1 MNPLDMFK
9 NFQNLQSQMNEMQEK
24 VKSIR
29 VTGSSGGGMVNIE
42 MNGQMSVL
50 NVQIDPE
57 VVDPQD
63 IGMLEDLVQAA
74 CIDAAAKI
82 KEKLQEEVSSLTG
95 GVQLPP
101 GLLGM

>member
-1 MNPLDMFK
+1 MNPMDMFK
-9 NFQNLQSQMNEMQEK
+9 NFQNIQSQMSEMQEK

-29 VTGSSGGGMVNIE
+29 VTGASGGGMVTVEI
-42 MNGQMSVL
+42 NGQMTVL
-50 NVQIDPE
+50 NVHIDPE
-57 VVDPQD
+57 AVDPDD

-74 CIDAAAKI
+74 YVDASIKV

-95 GVQLPP
+95 GMQLPP